1 MEKDINIE
9 KNFTLATEKHQ
20 QNDLQEAENLYK
32 EILKVSPNHFE
43 TNVNLGTLYFQK
55 KKFDLAKPFLQKGIE
70 INPNHMSVH
79 FNLGITLKELGD
91 FQSAVNCYK
100 KVLEIDPNFINAHN
114 NLGILFKEL
123 GDFKKAISCHEKVI
137 KMKPDFAI
145 SHNNLGACLM
155 ELKNFEK
162 AIQCYE
168 KAIKIEPNYISALFN
183 LANAFNILGDQKRA
197 ITYFEEVIKYDPKN
211 EESHYLSGVAL
222 YTIKNYKDATEHFKL
237 TNFKNSKTYLSSCL
251 YELDEKSLFLNELE
265 NLKNQ
270 GVTNALIGSLCLR
283 SNIKYGIQN
292 TNSFC
297 NDPLNYVSTINL
309 NEQYDF
315 KKTFINV
322 VTDTLKNDKIVN
334 RQQGLL
340 TNGLQTSGNLFSL
353 KNDHLDEIKKI
364 IDTEIKKYQVHF
376 KDSVEG
382 LIKSWPTSYDIN
394 GWLISMKNGGKLSP
408 HMHERGWLSGSIYIN
423 VPPKIKKDSGNL
435 VLCTEDIN
443 SGNEINNNMKTID
456 VVTGSLCLFPA
467 SLFHYTIP
475 FESEEE
481 RTVLAFDVEPIN

>member
-1 MEKDINIE
+1 MNQEHA
-9 KNFTLATEKHQ
+9 FTLATEKCQ

-123 GDFKKAISCHEKVI
+123 GDFKKAINRVFKELNK
-137 KMKPDFAI
+137 KYFAI

-162 AIQCYE
+162 SKECYE

-211 EESHYLSGVAL
+211 EESLLSLMDNLDTAFD
-222 YTIKNYKDATEHFKL
+222 KD
-237 TNFKNSKTYLSSCL
+237 
-251 YELDEKSLFLNELE
+251 
-265 NLKNQ
+265 
-270 GVTNALIGSLCLR
+270 
-283 SNIKYGIQN
+283 
-292 TNSFC
+292 
-297 NDPLNYVSTINL
+297 
-309 NEQYDF
+309 
-315 KKTFINV
+315 
-322 VTDTLKNDKIVN
+322 
-334 RQQGLL
+334 
-340 TNGLQTSGNLFSL
+340 QT
-353 KNDHLDEIKKI
+353 
-364 IDTEIKKYQVHF
+364 
-376 KDSVEG
+376 
-382 LIKSWPTSYDIN
+382 
-394 GWLISMKNGGKLSP
+394 
-408 HMHERGWLSGSIYIN
+408 
-423 VPPKIKKDSGNL
+423 
-435 VLCTEDIN
+435 
-443 SGNEINNNMKTID
+443 
-456 VVTGSLCLFPA
+456 
-467 SLFHYTIP
+467 
-475 FESEEE
+475 E
-481 RTVLAFDVEPIN
+481 RTFQVN